1 MTKVKAKEPRSK
13 GPKLTPEKS
22 SAGNGSAYVFHPI
35 PCDGEDGSPY
45 RWYGCG
51 PRLERMTTW
60 EPARWEAKKDRALA
74 GLEPATRESWR
85 FHTWLDRGF
94 TSLRAAYY
102 AALRLA
108 RGNLTFG
115 NFLVLAGPTGTGK
128 THLAAAIGWEW
139 FEDGFRVVFTR
150 VDDLLDDLRKGYDDN
165 TYHKK
170 LDRVHYCDLLILD
183 DLGTEA
189 ARDWG
194 LEKLDRVV
202 DWRYAAR
209 VPLVV
214 TTNAK
219 SEDLLPRV
227 ASRLGD
233 KSCSVVVQ
241 IDAPDAR
248 PELGVWERAHE

>member
-1 MTKVKAKEPRSK
+1 MSA
-13 GPKLTPEKS
+13 PE
-22 SAGNGSAYVFHPI
+22 NGSAYVFHPI
-35 PCDGEDGSPY
+35 SEEGEEGSAY
-45 RWYGCG
+45 HWYGCG

-60 EPARWEAKKDRALA
+60 ALERWEAKKDPLLA

-85 FHTWLDRGF
+85 FHTWRDRGF
-94 TSLRAAYY
+94 PSLRNAYY
-102 AALRLA
+102 AALTLA
-108 RGNLTFG
+108 RGNLTWG

-150 VDDLLDDLRKGYDDN
+150 VDDLMDGLRKGYDDN
-165 TYHKK
+165 TYHQK
-170 LDRVHYCDLLILD
+170 LERLRRCDLLILD
-183 DLGTEA
+183 DLGTQQSKE
-189 ARDWG
+189 WG
-194 LEKLDRVV
+194 AERLDRII

-219 SEDLLPRV
+219 SEDLDLRV
-227 ASRLGD
+227 ASRLAD
-233 KSCSVVVQ
+233 RSCSQVIQ

-248 PELGVWERAHE
+248 PELDKLQGAHG